1 MRVSSK
7 AHYGLRMMT
16 EFAKAYGA
24 GPLSIAEVARVEH
37 LPLAYL
43 EQLASQLRRGG
54 LVESTRGVHG
64 GYSLTRPA
72 DQISVLDV
80 VTVIEGEVSP
90 VECVSHGYVTGTC
103 QREGECAS
111 RGLWMRLKQSIDA
124 VLSQTTLAELV
135 ADQSLIDSMAPGRRA
150 GPMSKT
156 VLSISGLHATVEGK
170 EILKGVDLEVAQ
182 GEIHALMGPNGSGK
196 STLAYTLMGHPKYV
210 VTGGS
215 VTFGGE
221 DLLPLTADARAR
233 LGLFLCF
240 QYPTAIPGVS
250 TVNFLRAALRAQGK
264 EMPAREFLNRLSA
277 EMQELKI
284 DESFRSRYINDGFSG
299 GEKKRMEILQLAML
313 RPKLAILDETDSGLD
328 VDALRTVADGVMR
341 LCGPDM
347 GVLVITH
354 YPRILEHLHPDR
366 VHVLHDGRVVT
377 SGGAD
382 LARQIE
388 REGYEPILGTAVAA
402 TA

>member
-1 MRVSSK
+1 M
-7 AHYGLRMMT
+7 
-16 EFAKAYGA
+16 
-24 GPLSIAEVARVEH
+24 
-37 LPLAYL
+37 
-43 EQLASQLRRGG
+43 SQ
-54 LVESTRGVHG
+54 
-64 GYSLTRPA
+64 
-72 DQISVLDV
+72 
-80 VTVIEGEVSP
+80 
-90 VECVSHGYVTGTC
+90 
-103 QREGECAS
+103 
-111 RGLWMRLKQSIDA
+111 A
-124 VLSQTTLAELV
+124 VLA
-135 ADQSLIDSMAPGRRA
+135 
-150 GPMSKT
+150 
-156 VLSISGLHATVEGK
+156 ISGLHATVEGK
-170 EILKGVDLEVAQ
+170 EILKGVDLQVAQ

-196 STLAYTLMGHPKYV
+196 STLAYTLMGHPKYA
-210 VTGGS
+210 VTGGT
-215 VTFGGE
+215 VTFDGQ

-250 TVNFLRAALRAQGK
+250 TVNFLRAALRAQQK

-382 LARQIE
+382 LARKIE
-388 REGYEPILGTAVAA
+388 REGYEPILGTAAAA

>member
-1 MRVSSK
+1 M
-7 AHYGLRMMT
+7 
-16 EFAKAYGA
+16 
-24 GPLSIAEVARVEH
+24 
-37 LPLAYL
+37 
-43 EQLASQLRRGG
+43 
-54 LVESTRGVHG
+54 
-64 GYSLTRPA
+64 
-72 DQISVLDV
+72 
-80 VTVIEGEVSP
+80 
-90 VECVSHGYVTGTC
+90 ECVAHGYVTGTC

-135 ADQSLIDSMAPGRRA
+135 ADQSLIELDGTGFR
-150 GPMSKT
+150 GTLHMSQA
-156 VLSISGLHATVEGK
+156 VLSISGLRATVEGK
-170 EILKGVDLEVAQ
+170 EILKGVDLQVAQ

-196 STLAYTLMGHPKYV
+196 STLAYTLMGHPKYA

-215 VTFGGE
+215 VTFGGV

-250 TVNFLRAALRAQGK
+250 TVNFLRAALRAQEK
-264 EMPAREFLNRLSA
+264 EMPAREFLNRLGA
-277 EMQELKI
+277 EMKELKI

-382 LARQIE
+382 LAQQIE
-388 REGYEPILGTAVAA
+388 REGYEPILGTAAAA

>member
-1 MRVSSK
+1 MPDGS
-7 AHYGLRMMT
+7 AIP
-16 EFAKAYGA
+16 AAA
-24 GPLSIAEVARVEH
+24 D
-37 LPLAYL
+37 
-43 EQLASQLRRGG
+43 
-54 LVESTRGVHG
+54 LVV
-64 GYSLTRPA
+64 
-72 DQISVLDV
+72 
-80 VTVIEGEVSP
+80 
-90 VECVSHGYVTGTC
+90 
-103 QREGECAS
+103 
-111 RGLWMRLKQSIDA
+111 RGL
-124 VLSQTTLAELV
+124 
-135 ADQSLIDSMAPGRRA
+135 
-150 GPMSKT
+150 T
-156 VLSISGLHATVEGK
+156 VSVEDK
-170 EILKGVDLEVAQ
+170 EILRGVDLAIPAGEV
-182 GEIHALMGPNGSGK
+182 HALMGPNGSGK

-210 VTGGS
+210 VTAGS
-215 VTFGGE
+215 ARFDGQ

-240 QYPTAIPGVS
+240 QYPTAIPGVT

-299 GEKKRMEILQLAML
+299 GEKKRSEILQLAML

-388 REGYEPILGTAVAA
+388 REGYEPILGTAAAA